1 MDLLLLQIDPI
12 AFHLGP
18 IPVRWYG
25 LLIVS
30 GIILA
35 YIVGQREAVKRGLPE
50 DFLQIY
56 YYGQFL
62 YPLSVH
68 VFTMCQCDGIT
79 IAKIQARS

>member
-1 MDLLLLQIDPI
+1 MDLLLLDINPI

-35 YIVGQREAVKRGLPE
+35 YFVGQREAVKRGLPE
-50 DFLQIY
+50 DF
-56 YYGQFL
+56 
-62 YPLSVH
+62 
-68 VFTMCQCDGIT
+68 
-79 IAKIQARS
+79 

>member
-35 YIVGQREAVKRGLPE
+35 YVVGQREAVKRGLPE
-50 DFLQIY
+50 DFLADLLLWAVPISIICAQI
-56 YYGQFL
+56 GRA
-62 YPLSVH
+62 H
-68 VFTMCQCDGIT
+68 V
-79 IAKIQARS
+79 